1 MLWSSQKLL
10 IFKYRCLFHSTFPE
24 RQAIIDHA
32 IPEAIKKMDTL
43 NVMLTSFFF
52 FFFKSVCFTL
62 SYPSIAGTTVML
74 SL

>member
-24 RQAIIDHA
+24 RQAIIDDA

-43 NVMLTSFFF
+43 NVMLTSFF
-52 FFFKSVCFTL
+52 KSVCFTL
-62 SYPSIAGTTVML
+62 FYPSIAGTTVIL